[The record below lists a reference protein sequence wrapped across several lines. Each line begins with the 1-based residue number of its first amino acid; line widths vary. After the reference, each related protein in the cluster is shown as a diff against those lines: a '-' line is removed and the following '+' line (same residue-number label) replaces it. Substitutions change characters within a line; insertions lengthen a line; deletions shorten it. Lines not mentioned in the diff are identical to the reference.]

1 MGNMSVPQILEHN
14 FLNPNDYLDRKWLS
28 ENGPIPSD
36 VSAIWKA
43 EDHIG
48 SQLKKMI
55 DASGEPAYDSALKL
69 QMRTLLEENMGINS
83 ERAKTLVDSG
93 YVGKVTNRP
102 TEKPNFIQAAADT
115 FLAVQYNRERGN
127 AFTKYMLTGD
137 ERFKQVADRYAEKE
151 KQYSV
156 GTDDWGFFGNQVVN
170 TAKIASST
178 LTSFVGGAAITGLT
192 TLAGAIV
199 GGPAGAAAGHGI
211 GKALASA
218 FVMWDAGSSQAGSSL
233 YELSLMTDGNGQKI
247 DLESPLAKTIFLVD
261 LLANGAIEVI
271 GMDFLP
277 GYKQLIDAI
286 GPSVARNAIKTTFK
300 QAMQKYGKDVL
311 EGALAEGGEEFF
323 QGWVSDLSNNLLIS
337 MTNSKHGT
345 DFDTKKAEAILG
357 DSLSAFVETAK
368 GMVTYG
374 MLTAGVGNGVRGARM
389 KIESSRNQKDEE
401 GSLTI
406 DSSFLNAKKPTHDDE
421 YKPTDKL
428 PPIKVIQ
435 TESGAVPASVE
446 DAKNASFLKFNKKA
460 SAVKVVPVEAKIS
473 TGSHDKSTKNL
484 AYQLDLKVDENGRF
498 VADDENQLSNV
509 VTRIQETLG
518 VISSKQ
524 NEDGSTTF
532 SLLDENKESV
542 DFTVGLANQDSKLSS
557 IEPDYGTMDTKLQR
571 ILKPKDK
578 YLDAEEHEFVKNRVL
593 ESLDGNFTDHD
604 VEAGINS
611 IMIASRALRMTTD
624 ELLDHHIQIRFATDD
639 DARQIGQA
647 DARGWLEKP
656 VVAANGDTI
665 HTIRLTKNAD
675 ESTIVHETGH
685 VLRKLASA
693 EQLASFAEAY
703 GGSVGSMWLEDIQE
717 DNGRY
722 LIGEQSF
729 ETYAEAFN
737 VIRETEERFADDFVA
752 YLMDGVAPTEDMK
765 GLFARM
771 KEFLKSVY
779 HQFKDRLSDETRKAF
794 DKLLVAEQPGNQG
807 GPLTGNALF
816 QENSE
821 YQAVVEK
828 YKDTPV
834 WMKAPNGQPTHLTE
848 RQWVQV
854 RTPSFKNWFGDWE
867 AAEIL
872 KWLMNADPVASL
884 PKMVFQ
890 KGEQE
895 NLVDSILASWK
906 EKVVNHPEVGDI
918 VLDKEGVKSSIG
930 HGVGR
935 EKISAFALIPE
946 IIEKGRIIS
955 RHSNWKNR
963 GYDTAVIVAP
973 IEMGGIQY
981 VSEVVVVQRP
991 TATKFYLHEVE
1002 IRKRLEGAFKTPTEG
1017 SAPRTSRLMIARL
1030 LAEGKLTSS
1039 MGVDDNGE
1047 PQVFYHGSYTDDITE
1062 FIHQP
1067 RLGFQ
1072 NQAGSRGGF
1081 SFTNNRKVAEGYAKP
1096 RETRIASISKY
1107 VRDLERALDEEGI
1120 IDSGMLED
1128 PSNLDERSIRFYEL
1142 LESDEK
1148 TEFAAYERTLPQFE
1162 YVYWDDSDNPISE
1175 GRTLWSKHVPRV
1187 IESEFPELAEK
1198 LRKAGRELRIGK
1210 GNTTPQVYDVFLRI
1224 PEGTNTK
1231 NLTPSTLY
1239 LIGDDFSVQN
1249 EKTGAFVVLM
1259 PDGEKVVYIADSNMI
1274 KSATDNVG
1282 SFDGENPN
1290 IFFQEAPADYQPK
1303 NTGIGYKVFVG
1314 KDGKLYP
1321 PMVANPNGEGTP
1333 VGKWLLAD
1341 EAPIAAYSKT
1351 GRPQVKSGGK
1361 GTQGKSGL
1369 LAYRPGW
1376 HLGEIPYAKQ
1386 FNRLNPSTGNKELFP
1401 KDFVW
1406 AEVEYSKDND
1416 YNEEARQNGVS
1427 KNGGFSHALAS
1438 LYRMPADGYYN
1449 YRTNPDPTTD
1459 PWVIT
1464 GAMKVTKIL
1473 TREEVDSLVKE
1484 SGREPQKIEGDNIL
1498 FQHDVLPV
1506 DSKWTL
1512 FQLEK
1517 VGSVVTV
1524 RDNAPKAVRVYE
1536 VSMQPEEMHRL
1547 FGEDKPA
1554 NLVLDDMATAR
1565 EMNASPTR
1573 VADWQQIYAK
1583 AMASKGKD
1591 GKDLKFSDM
1600 RKVNKDGKLMSVP
1613 VIALSKG
1620 CQRAQVTVE
1629 RVQNGVLPSETN
1641 IEACYGG
1648 TCWVNRQFNSKFGAF
1663 ENMEVRDLLMP
1674 TPDDIDAWFKMPST
1688 KSFLTTG
1695 PFIRE
1700 GQMGC
1705 SSHAFPILNAYGT
1718 SLAETWLKNVKDL
1731 GISQKT
1737 IFITAAYAPV
1747 TKESY
1752 ERLLPYN
1759 DLFEIHVSISGWFH
1773 KNELMIRLAE
1783 FEAIRE
1789 AGLPVSFRIVTNKDN
1804 VAGLEMS
1811 NQEWLDEKLSQMG
1824 IHQDEVL
1831 ETPYHDD
1838 GIKKGQKRSEPTGDY
1853 KFICCETGKCL
1864 TCGAKCMSKIVH
1876 RTSEMASYERVDT
1889 NNKSPAVSTELTPLD
1904 TSAIPQTQPSGN
1916 ANGIIDDSGN
1926 QPTEGLIEEESPLF
1940 QDALSLQRSIDSEP
1954 KNSYRDNDVIL
1965 IDGIEYV
1972 KHDLGYEWKKDK
1984 LDRLSTEIAENLA
1997 GILAQPGIQY
2007 ELDFGDQ
2014 STNGSLFVDQS
2025 GDQDI
2030 LEVRPENGAYIR
2042 GYSPVRGWDGS
2053 EGSPRIDEDWKRFR
2067 KIDFS
2072 DYVVRSSSD
2081 VAQLFSIYRNPEIEF
2096 FHIIFTNGD
2105 RIVAHHALTSGLPGI
2120 TFAVDKN
2127 YPDSILEMYK
2137 KYGADG
2143 YYLLH
2148 NHPSGNTEPSREDLN
2163 VSLRYNAAIKGYK
2176 GHIILNH
2183 NKFGF
2188 IDDLINSRQISA
2200 SGFHDIPDRA
2210 LIHPEALVSPG
2221 DIASVA
2227 KNLMDHR
2234 ANLVLYLDNEHRV
2247 ALAEPVERIDIE
2259 AVFEKILNANLSKA
2273 TVLVTDW
2280 AAYHRFIGDYQDSSR
2295 KHGKFLLDALKIG
2308 SDGSYVS
2315 AMESGDMPTRPLSW
2329 QDLKHAT
2336 IRGTQDFLFQLSDQK
2351 QKELIQNRR
2360 YEIQQLVS
2368 GHFYIKDDLL
2378 EEFVGEDWADEEI
2391 RFRKVLKEFPWVL
2404 DAAKKFENVDDYLQ
2418 SLKSDPMYE
2427 TSDYEWQEEDEQWF
2441 RRIYDYSQ
2449 IPTPDDLDRQFVQQ
2463 YTTDPKMLLMLSK
2476 KMSNYEDVGI
2486 PIQHRT
2492 HKQPTF
2498 IRKYGAF
2505 KGVSTK
2511 FLRLNN
2517 ESSLAELSQ
2526 VVDMIQ
2532 ANPRPYRKALQIVD
2546 QAESRVHEARGI
2558 GGREGIAYDYYSA
2571 FGEDLEDDL
2580 KKLQEESE
2588 EQAKQERLKSIP
2600 KEIQTKSVAEISE
2613 LEQSS
2618 ESVLRNLGE
2627 QDSTAAE
2634 LSKKLEKATAIAKG
2648 ITGILEATRIELQ
2661 KSQQEYRKLRSE
2673 LEREEQKLGRRDAR
2687 ITSLLDK
2694 LAQAKQTN
2702 MSLDKEL
2709 DKTQRDLVSQ
2719 AEWRAFF
2726 VNLAELRGKRILKQ
2740 EQSIRELVADLQ
2752 DRRER
2757 VNTLRDELTT
2767 ANKEN
2772 HRLENALQAAKNRE
2786 ATRKF
2791 RQAFKDV
2798 QARIIK
2804 NSTFNSNTMDAYFE
2818 EAMSYVNNL
2827 FSKDVVS
2834 YPGEFPALL
2843 RDYMPEWFDGY
2854 ESIPRGDNRMASWSI
2869 DELLAIDVAAQM
2881 MATDARVKKV
2891 ARDGEIQARRQQIA
2905 LQHFRQIYFR
2915 MPKLQITSGKS
2926 ANMMADIAEDV
2937 NTTKQKYH
2945 NGQEGKL
2952 AKTWHS
2958 ITMSFAHIQRIARL
2972 VDGNMEGAM
2981 FNLFARDLWDG
2992 YNTEYRE
2999 IQRRLSA
3006 LEEKRK
3012 ALKFTDQYLAQELI
3026 TYKAGGATD
3035 ITLTREE
3042 AIGVYIYSRN
3052 KMAMEKLLSHG
3063 GNGMSVFDISDI
3075 VAKLDKK
3082 DIEFGNYLIES
3093 IGGDTEYERL
3103 KAATYRIY
3111 NINLGREEHYFPLRA
3126 KGLEVEGS
3134 ADLITGPTRSSISYI
3149 DKGMT
3154 VERVH
3159 AQYQVDLAV
3168 LSTWQDV
3175 MRQQEHLMALGQWV
3189 KDANYLL
3196 GPNGSVGHT
3205 ISTNFGSTIRQAM
3218 QDFVNRVAGQKDNAR
3233 YVSKIFNTLLSKA
3246 SASMISY
3253 NVSSMMKQMASL
3265 SAVLRGGINPVR
3277 FFQMMLSP
3285 VGPHPRFKNWKA
3297 ARNLMYELAPD
3308 MKSRTFNVEVQRF
3321 RDLKNTTEAGRT
3333 LKKITDFGL
3342 EHGTGAVDSIV
3353 VTRLWW
3359 AAYMTALDK
3368 RLPSE
3373 EAVFKASQF
3382 IAESQ
3387 STTNQMDMSLIQQS
3401 ENSFFRIITQFRND
3415 AFQHWNQIFFDLPYH
3430 IRNKMWTN
3438 AAGDLASV
3446 LVGGAVITL
3455 ATGAF
3460 LGEGGDDEKWWERFL
3475 RALFPNL
3482 LGEFIP
3488 FAGEAIANSFN
3499 GYSSG
3504 GVLSLGSD
3512 IGNFIREATDDDDD
3526 FEALSNRVWDM
3537 IASLGTTA
3545 GVPTLTPKR
3554 ILKAVAEEN
3563 PWRLIGGYWYRMW
3576 EDAQ

>member
-1 MGNMSVPQILEHN
+1 MGNMSVPHILEHN
-14 FLNPNDYLDRKWLS
+14 FLNPNDYLDRKWLA

-69 QMRTLLEENMGINS
+69 QMRTLLEEDMGINS

-102 TEKPNFIQAAADT
+102 TEKPNFVQAAADT
-115 FLAVQYNRERGN
+115 FLAVQYSRERGN
-127 AFTKYMLTGD
+127 AFTKYILTGD

-151 KQYSV
+151 KQHSV
-156 GTDDWGFFGNQVVN
+156 GTDDWGFFGNQIVS

-178 LTSFVGGAAITGLT
+178 LNSIVGGVAITGLT

-233 YELSLMTDGNGQKI
+233 YELSQMTDENGQII

-261 LLANGAIEVI
+261 LLANGAIEVV

-277 GYKQLIDAI
+277 GYKQLIDAV

-300 QAMQKYGKDVL
+300 QSLQKYGKDVL

-368 GMVTYG
+368 GMITYG

-406 DSSFLNAKKPTHDDE
+406 DSAILNAKKSMQDDE

-428 PPIKVIQ
+428 PPIKVIK
-435 TESGAVPASVE
+435 TESGAIPATVD
-446 DAKNASFLKFNKKA
+446 DAKIASFLKFNKKA

-473 TGSHDKSTKNL
+473 TGSHDKITRNL
-484 AYQLDLKVDENGRF
+484 AYQLDLKVDENSRY
-498 VADDENQLSNV
+498 VADDETQLATV
-509 VTRIQETLG
+509 VSQIQKTLG

-524 NEDGSTTF
+524 NGDGSTTF
-532 SLLDENKESV
+532 SLLNENNESV
-542 DFTVGLANQDSKLSS
+542 DFTVGLANQESRLSA

-578 YLDAEEHEFVKNRVL
+578 YLDAEEHEFVRNRVL
-593 ESLDGNFTDHD
+593 ESLDGNFTDRD
-604 VEAGINS
+604 VEAGVNS
-611 IMIASRALRMTTD
+611 IMIASRALKMTTD

-656 VVAANGDTI
+656 IVAANGDVI

-693 EQLASFAEAY
+693 DQLSSFAEAY
-703 GGSVGSMWLEDIQE
+703 GGSVGAMWLEDIRE

-722 LIGEQSF
+722 LIGEKSF

-737 VIRETEERFADDFVA
+737 VIRENEERFADDFVS
-752 YLMDGVAPTEDMK
+752 YLMDGVAPTEEMK

-779 HQFKDRLSDETRKAF
+779 NQFKDRLSNETRKAF
-794 DKLLVAEQPGNQG
+794 DKLFGVGQPGNQG
-807 GPLTGNALF
+807 GLLTGNTLF

-821 YQAVVEK
+821 YQAIVAK
-828 YKDTPV
+828 YKDTPL
-834 WMKAPNGQPTHLTE
+834 WMKAPNGRPTNLTE

-854 RTPSFKNWFGDWE
+854 RTPSFKKWFGDWE
-867 AAEIL
+867 ASETL
-872 KWLMNADPVASL
+872 KWLMNADPVSSL
-884 PKMVFQ
+884 PKMIFQ
-890 KGEQE
+890 KGEQD
-895 NLVDSILASWK
+895 NLVDSILDYWK
-906 EKVVNHPEVGDI
+906 ERVVSHPEIGDI

-930 HGVGR
+930 HGLGR
-935 EKISAFALIPE
+935 EKASAFALIPE

-955 RHSNWKNR
+955 RQSNWKDR

-991 TATKFYLHEVE
+991 AATKFYLHEVE
-1002 IRKRLEGAFKTPTEG
+1002 IRKRFEGAFKTPTEG
-1017 SAPRTSRLMIARL
+1017 SAPRTSRLMISRL
-1030 LAEGKLTSS
+1030 LAEGKLASS
-1039 MGVDDNGE
+1039 MGVDENGE
-1047 PQVFYHGSYTDDITE
+1047 PQVFYHGSYTDDIAE

-1096 RETRIASISKY
+1096 RETRMASISKY
-1107 VRDLERALDEEGI
+1107 VRDIERALDEEGI
-1120 IDSGMLED
+1120 VDAGMLED
-1128 PSNLDERSIRFYEL
+1128 PSDLDARSIRFYEL
-1142 LESDEK
+1142 LEADEK
-1148 TEFAAYERTLPQFE
+1148 TEYAAYERTLPQFE
-1162 YVYWDDSDNPISE
+1162 YVYWDNDDNPISE
-1175 GRTLWSKHVPRV
+1175 GRALWSKHIPQV
-1187 IESEFPELAEK
+1187 IESEFPVLAKK

-1210 GNTTPQVYDVFLRI
+1210 GNTTPKVYDVFLRI

-1249 EKTGAFVVLM
+1249 EKTGAFMVLM
-1259 PDGEKVVYIADSNMI
+1259 PGGEKVVYIATSNMI
-1274 KSATDNVG
+1274 KSAVDNNG
-1282 SFDGENPN
+1282 LFAFDNPG
-1290 IFFQEAPADYQPK
+1290 IFFQEAADARYFRALAEGDEDTARKIVDDQARRKGYLSNNDFRMNHKAPNAHDGFSANLARIEETDLIPDGFWEHPSWYAGDGEMYSFWKVKEAVDRYKKNGKSIIRLYRAIPK
-1303 NTGIGYKVFVG
+1303 NIKEDMFRNGDWVTPDPEY
-1314 KDGKLYP
+1314 
-1321 PMVANPNGEGTP
+1321 ARREGEGIP
-1333 VGKWLLAD
+1333 EGYRLIRHAVPLEHVWWD
-1341 EAPIAAYSKT
+1341 VNSIAELGYDD
-1351 GRPQVKSGGK
+1351 GGDY
-1361 GTQGKSGL
+1361 
-1369 LAYRPGW
+1369 AYRDTKNNRKLNDTIVRDGDGNIVPPSKRFNNRSS
-1376 HLGEIPYAKQ
+1376 EVFFQESDQ
-1386 FNRLNPSTGNKELFP
+1386 FN
-1401 KDFVW
+1401 
-1406 AEVEYSKDND
+1406 DND
-1416 YNEEARQNGVS
+1416 
-1427 KNGGFSHALAS
+1427 
-1438 LYRMPADGYYN
+1438 
-1449 YRTNPDPTTD
+1449 
-1459 PWVIT
+1459 
-1464 GAMKVTKIL
+1464 
-1473 TREEVDSLVKE
+1473 
-1484 SGREPQKIEGDNIL
+1484 
-1498 FQHDVLPV
+1498 
-1506 DSKWTL
+1506 
-1512 FQLEK
+1512 
-1517 VGSVVTV
+1517 
-1524 RDNAPKAVRVYE
+1524 
-1536 VSMQPEEMHRL
+1536 
-1547 FGEDKPA
+1547 
-1554 NLVLDDMATAR
+1554 
-1565 EMNASPTR
+1565 
-1573 VADWQQIYAK
+1573 
-1583 AMASKGKD
+1583 
-1591 GKDLKFSDM
+1591 
-1600 RKVNKDGKLMSVP
+1600 
-1613 VIALSKG
+1613 
-1620 CQRAQVTVE
+1620 
-1629 RVQNGVLPSETN
+1629 
-1641 IEACYGG
+1641 
-1648 TCWVNRQFNSKFGAF
+1648 
-1663 ENMEVRDLLMP
+1663 
-1674 TPDDIDAWFKMPST
+1674 
-1688 KSFLTTG
+1688 
-1695 PFIRE
+1695 
-1700 GQMGC
+1700 
-1705 SSHAFPILNAYGT
+1705 
-1718 SLAETWLKNVKDL
+1718 
-1731 GISQKT
+1731 
-1737 IFITAAYAPV
+1737 
-1747 TKESY
+1747 
-1752 ERLLPYN
+1752 
-1759 DLFEIHVSISGWFH
+1759 
-1773 KNELMIRLAE
+1773 
-1783 FEAIRE
+1783 
-1789 AGLPVSFRIVTNKDN
+1789 IVT
-1804 VAGLEMS
+1804 
-1811 NQEWLDEKLSQMG
+1811 
-1824 IHQDEVL
+1824 
-1831 ETPYHDD
+1831 
-1838 GIKKGQKRSEPTGDY
+1838 
-1853 KFICCETGKCL
+1853 
-1864 TCGAKCMSKIVH
+1864 
-1876 RTSEMASYERVDT
+1876 
-1889 NNKSPAVSTELTPLD
+1889 
-1904 TSAIPQTQPSGN
+1904 
-1916 ANGIIDDSGN
+1916 
-1926 QPTEGLIEEESPLF
+1926 
-1940 QDALSLQRSIDSEP
+1940 
-1954 KNSYRDNDVIL
+1954 
-1965 IDGIEYV
+1965 IDGIDHV
-1972 KHDLGYEWKKDK
+1972 KHDLGYEWNRTEIE
-1984 LDRLSTEIAENLA
+1984 RLSNEVAEHLER
-1997 GILAQPGIQY
+1997 ILAHPGIQY
-2007 ELDFGDQ
+2007 EFDFGDQ
-2014 STNGSLFVDQS
+2014 STNGSLFVDRPGE
-2025 GDQDI
+2025 GDVFN
-2030 LEVRPENGAYIR
+2030 VRSENRNHIR
-2042 GYSPVRGWDGS
+2042 GYTPVRGWDGT

-2067 KIDFS
+2067 KIDFT
-2072 DYVVRSSSD
+2072 DYVVHSSSD

-2096 FHIIFTNGD
+2096 FHIIFTKGD
-2105 RIVAHHALTSGLPGI
+2105 KIVAHHALTSGLPGR

-2127 YPDSILEMYK
+2127 FPASILEMYK
-2137 KYGADG
+2137 KYDADG

-2148 NHPSGNTEPSREDLN
+2148 NHPSGDTEPSREDLN
-2163 VSLRYNAAIKGYK
+2163 VSLRYSSTIKGYK

-2188 IDDLINSRQISA
+2188 IDDFINSRQISA
-2200 SGFHDIPDRA
+2200 SGFHNIPERS
-2210 LIHPEALVSPG
+2210 LVDANSINKLS
-2221 DIASVA
+2221 DIASIA
-2227 KNLMDHR
+2227 KRLMDQR
-2234 ANLVLYLDNEHRV
+2234 GNLVLFLDNQNRV
-2247 ALAEPVERIDIE
+2247 ALAEPVDQIDVDV
-2259 AVFEKILNANLSKA
+2259 VFEKIVNANISKVA
-2273 TVLVTDW
+2273 VLVTEW
-2280 AAYHRFIGDYQDSSR
+2280 AAYHKLVGDYEVSSN
-2295 KHGKFLLDALKIG
+2295 KNGKFVLDLLKID
-2308 SDGSYVS
+2308 SDGSYIS
-2315 AMESGDMPTRPLSW
+2315 AAENGDLPFRPLSW
-2329 QDLKHAT
+2329 QSIKSKAIL
-2336 IRGTQDFLFQLSDQK
+2336 GTQDFLFQLSDQK
-2351 QKELIQNRR
+2351 QRDLLLNRR

-2368 GHFYIKDDLL
+2368 GHFYIKDQLL
-2378 EEFVGEDWADEEI
+2378 EEFAGEEWADEEI

-2404 DAAKKFENVDDYLQ
+2404 DAAKKFENVDDYLE

-2427 TSDYEWQEEDEQWF
+2427 TSEYEWQEEDEQWF
-2441 RRIYDYSQ
+2441 RRIFDYSQ

-2476 KMSNYEDVGI
+2476 KMRNYEDVGI

-2492 HKQPTF
+2492 YKQPTF
-2498 IRKYGAF
+2498 IRKFGAF

-2511 FLRLNN
+2511 FLRLSN
-2517 ESSLAELSQ
+2517 ESSLAEISQ
-2526 VVDMIQ
+2526 VVDVIQ
-2532 ANPRPYRKALQIVD
+2532 ANPRPYRKALQIVEL
-2546 QAESRVHEARGI
+2546 AESRVLEARGI
-2558 GGREGIAYDYYSA
+2558 GGRENIAHDYYSA
-2571 FGEDLEDDL
+2571 FGEELEDDL

-2600 KEIQTKSVAEISE
+2600 QEIRSKSVSEISE

-2634 LSKKLEKATAIAKG
+2634 LSKKLEQATAIAKG
-2648 ITGILEATRIELQ
+2648 ISGKLEATRLELQ
-2661 KSQQEYRKLRSE
+2661 QSQQEYQKLRSE
-2673 LEREEQKLGRRDAR
+2673 LEKEELKLKRRDAR

-2694 LAQAKQTN
+2694 LVQSKQTN
-2702 MSLDKEL
+2702 ISLDKEL
-2709 DKTQRDLVSQ
+2709 GETQRDLISQ
-2719 AEWRAFF
+2719 SEWRAFF
-2726 VNLAELRGKRILKQ
+2726 KNLAELRGKRVYQQ
-2740 EQSIRELVADLQ
+2740 EQKIRGLIADLQ

-2757 VNTLRDELTT
+2757 VSTLRDELTA
-2767 ANKEN
+2767 ANREN
-2772 HRLENALQAAKNRE
+2772 FRLKNALQAAKNRE

-2804 NSTFNSNTMDAYFE
+2804 NSTFNGNTMDAYFE
-2818 EAMSYVNNL
+2818 EAMSYVHNL
-2827 FSKDVVS
+2827 FNKDVVT
-2834 YPGEFPALL
+2834 YPGKFPEVL
-2843 RDYMPEWFDGY
+2843 RDYMPDWFNGY
-2854 ESIPRGDNRMASWSI
+2854 ESMPRGDNRMASWSI
-2869 DELLAIDVAAQM
+2869 DEILAIDAAALIM
-2881 MATDARVKKV
+2881 VTDARVKKV
-2891 ARDGEIQARRQQIA
+2891 ARDGEIQAIRQQIA

-2915 MPKLQITSGKS
+2915 MPKLQVASGKG

-2945 NGQEGKL
+2945 NGQEGNW

-2981 FNLFARDLWDG
+2981 YNLFVRDLWDG

-2999 IQRRLSA
+2999 IQRRFAA

-3012 ALKFTDQYLAQELI
+3012 ALNITDQYLAQELI

-3042 AIGVYIYSRN
+3042 AIGVYIYSKN

-3063 GNGMSVFDISDI
+3063 GNGMSVFDISEI
-3075 VAKLDKK
+3075 VAKLEKK

-3093 IGGDTEYERL
+3093 IGGDAEYERL

-3111 NINLGREEHYFPLRA
+3111 NITLGREEHYFPLRA

-3159 AQYQVDLAV
+3159 SKYQVDLAV
-3168 LSTWQDV
+3168 VGTWQDV

-3196 GPNGSVGHT
+3196 GPNGAVGHT
-3205 ISTNFGSTIRQAM
+3205 ISINFGSTIRQAM

-3233 YVSKIFNTLLSKA
+3233 YVSKIFNTMLSKA

-3253 NVSSMMKQMASL
+3253 NASSMMKQMASL
-3265 SAVLRGGINPVR
+3265 SAVLRGGVNPVR

-3285 VGPHPRFKNWKA
+3285 VGPHPQLKNWKA

-3321 RDLKNTTEAGRT
+3321 RNLKNTTQAGRT
-3333 LKKITDFGL
+3333 LKKFTDFGL

-3368 RLPSE
+3368 KLASKD
-3373 EAVFKASQF
+3373 AVFRASQF
-3382 IAESQ
+3382 IAETQ

-3438 AAGDLASV
+3438 AAGDLTSV
-3446 LVGGAVITL
+3446 LMGSVIITI

-3460 LGEGGDDEKWWERFL
+3460 LGGGGDEEKWWLKFL
-3475 RALFPNL
+3475 RALFPNI

-3488 FAGEAIANSFN
+3488 FAGEAVASGFT

-3504 GVLSLGSD
+3504 GIISLGKD
-3512 IGNFIREATDDDDD
+3512 IGSWTLEATDMDGDW
-3526 FEALSNRVWDM
+3526 ESLGNKTWDL

-3545 GVPTLTPKR
+3545 GIATLTPKR
-3554 ILKAVAEEN
+3554 IIKSIAEEN